1 MLPQFDPPPSATHE
15 EQVTVTNTP
24 FQQMNLIWV
33 TSADRLILDLI
44 KALFYIDGSC
54 ACQ

>member
-24 FQQMNLIWV
+24 LPTNESNL
-33 TSADRLILDLI
+33 SH
-44 KALFYIDGSC
+44 
-54 ACQ
+54 